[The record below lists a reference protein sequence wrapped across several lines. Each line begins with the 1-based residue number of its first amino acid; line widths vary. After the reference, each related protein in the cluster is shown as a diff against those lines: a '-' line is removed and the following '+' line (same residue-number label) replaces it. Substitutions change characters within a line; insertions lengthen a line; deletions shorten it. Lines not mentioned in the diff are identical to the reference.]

1 VALKKSLSQHLL
13 KDKNLLNKLVKL
25 TRIGPDDVVVE
36 IGAGEGDLTRC
47 IIPHAH
53 FVHAVELDRHFKE
66 SLKLLEHLFPNV
78 RVSFDSILN
87 LPFRSFMKEERIKVM
102 GNIPYN
108 ITGPI
113 LFKLLS
119 EMDVIESAHL
129 TMQKEVAERLVS
141 APCSRSYGA
150 LSVIFQL
157 HASVSLLLKLKPAVF
172 IPPPEVESA
181 FVAIIF
187 NQGRIRT
194 HGQTRGNVSSE
205 HGEPGTRLRVWEAPA
220 AGYPL
225 AGVVEGATRA
235 PVIAPDQGLI
245 DFIKACFRYKRK
257 YLKHSLEPLFGKDR
271 VHALYAFMGFEP
283 SVRAEEIEPEA
294 FERMHA
300 YVENRREQ

>member
-1 VALKKSLSQHLL
+1 MALKKSLSQHLL

-187 NQGRIRT
+187 NHERIK
-194 HGQTRGNVSSE
+194 
-205 HGEPGTRLRVWEAPA
+205 
-220 AGYPL
+220 
-225 AGVVEGATRA
+225 
-235 PVIAPDQGLI
+235 PDQGLI

-257 YLKHSLEPLFGKDR
+257 YLRHSLEPLFGKDR

-283 SVRAEEIEPEA
+283 SVRAEELGPEV

-300 YVENRREQ
+300 FVRRGVTGQGSWVKGIPE